1 MQEEKMILSGLYV
14 KRLYGHY
21 SYEVKFNSDITLL
34 YGTNGC
40 GKTTILNIIT
50 AIITGNVYRLFS
62 YDFERIDLT
71 YFDEKSDGL
80 TYSINIQK
88 IDDQLKITFKN
99 SDISIFKLQIPEDRR
114 RRLDSGESMYFE
126 EYPILSE
133 IRKEFNYVYLAL
145 NRASSLSDND
155 DYILYRRRRIYVE
168 EDEIIEPDNIAPEI
182 RYVEGLISNQYMRA
196 TSQTNRI
203 NDEFRNSIL
212 KSALDLNVQTDIGK
226 MLSDFDVKE
235 LKKGDI
241 FRIRDSYI
249 KILNDL
255 RLISDEE
262 KKQYKVFFENYS
274 KRMKA
279 IGDSDAIKIEDMF
292 SLIVEYNEMKK
303 IQGIVDIAAEAE
315 NQKAI
320 VMEPIEL
327 FLNTV
332 NEFISSADL
341 KKKIGI
347 NLNGRVYFTT
357 EDSNHKLSIQYLSSG
372 ERQILVFFAN
382 LIFGVK
388 DTSSGIFVVDEP
400 ELSLHLS
407 WQKVFVKKALGINS
421 NVQFIFATHAPEI
434 IGTYRNKTEKLQRI
448 TES

>member
-1 MQEEKMILSGLYV
+1 MQEEKMILSSLYV

-21 SYEVKFNSDITLL
+21 SYKVKFNSDITLL

-40 GKTTILNIIT
+40 GKTTILNVIT

-62 YDFERIDLT
+62 YNFERIELT
-71 YFDEKSDGL
+71 YFNEKNDEL
-80 TYSINIQK
+80 TYNINIQK

-99 SDISIFKLQIPEDRR
+99 NDISILKLQIPEDRR

-168 EDEIIEPDNIAPEI
+168 EDEIIEPDSMAPEI

-226 MLSDFDVKE
+226 LLSDFDVKD

-241 FRIRDSYI
+241 FKIRDSYI

-357 EDSNHKLSIQYLSSG
+357 EDSHHKLSIQYLSSG

-407 WQKVFVKKALGINS
+407 WQKVFVKKALGINN

>member
-71 YFDEKSDGL
+71 YFDEKNDVL

-88 IDDQLKITFKN
+88 VDDQLKITFKN

-114 RRLDSGESMYFE
+114 RRLDSGENMYFE

-133 IRKEFNYVYLAL
+133 IKKEFNYVYLAL

-155 DYILYRRRRIYVE
+155 DFILYRRRRIYVE
-168 EDEIIEPDNIAPEI
+168 EDEIIEPDSIAPEI
-182 RYVEGLISNQYMRA
+182 RYVEGLISHQYMRA

-226 MLSDFDVKE
+226 MLSDFDVKD

-241 FRIRDSYI
+241 FKIRDSYI

-274 KRMKA
+274 KRMQA

-292 SLIVEYNEMKK
+292 SLFVEYNEMKK

-320 VMEPIEL
+320 AMQPIEL

-332 NEFISSADL
+332 NEFISSADV